1 MEQKPEWKQ
10 AMDAPRLRRLEDLF
24 GVAKPVIG
32 MVHLWPLPGAPGYMG
47 DSRGYGMKRILDEAL
62 REAESLVA
70 GGVDGL
76 IVENMWDLP
85 FRVGAAVQMES
96 ATAQAVAAAEV
107 VKAAGQLPVGINVI
121 HNGGVTCL
129 AIALAAGAKFIR
141 VCIFTGARVWDTGEF
156 DHGCA
161 AELLRKRKEWDAEH
175 IHVFADVDKKHS
187 VPFPGIDLATHITW
201 TEFYGAD
208 ALIVS
213 GKMTA
218 EAPDPEELREARR
231 LTKRPI
237 LIGSGA
243 DDGNIAAFLE
253 YADGVIVGSSLKRD
267 GVMENPVD
275 PQRVRRFVAGARSAR
290 EARAGG
296 PR

>member
-1 MEQKPEWKQ
+1 MTEMPAWKKE
-10 AMDAPRLRRLEDLF
+10 MDAPRLKRLEDLF
-24 GVAKPVIG
+24 SVAKPVIG
-32 MVHLWPLPGAPGYMG
+32 MVHLWPLPGAPGYLG
-47 DSRGYGMKRILDEAL
+47 DTRGHGMKRIVEEAL

-85 FRVGAAVQMES
+85 FRVGAAVQFEA

-107 VKAAGQLPVGINVI
+107 VKACGKLPVGINVI

-129 AIALAAGAKFIR
+129 AIALAAGARFIR

-161 AELLRKRKEWDAEH
+161 AELLRRRKELDAEH

-187 VPFPGIDLATHITW
+187 VAFPGIDLATHISW

-218 EAPDPEELREARR
+218 DAPDPDDLREARR
-231 LTKRPI
+231 LARKPI

-243 DDGNIAAFLE
+243 DERNIAAFLE
-253 YADGVIVGSSLKRD
+253 FADGVIVGSSLKRD

-275 PQRVRRFVAGARSAR
+275 PERVRRFVAAARSAR
-290 EARAGG
+290 GARAAR
-296 PR
+296 P